1 MPLEA
6 IQHKKVYLDAMNQ
19 IRRAIEAG
27 EYRLGDKLPSEHE
40 LSSIF
45 QISRA
50 SVREALSGLTALGL
64 IISKAGGG
72 YYIKSAQSFTAMEL
86 MLVEEGNPLE
96 ILEARKMIEPEI
108 VQVAA
113 RRREKEDLEALDQIM
128 ERASLILTGKVASS
142 LDDFINA
149 DMNIHRVFAQATHN
163 DILVSVQERLIGY
176 MQQRGWDE
184 LKRKVDSQPE
194 IVKRYWN
201 QHKAICRSIRKGQPS
216 NASDQMRK
224 HLQGITQDLLEEV
237 KREGTSRPNARGVA
251 SKGVEVPTSSL
262 KEGRKR

>member
-1 MPLEA
+1 MPLETV
-6 IQHKKVYLDAMNQ
+6 QHRKVYLDAMNQ
-19 IRRAIEAG
+19 IRRAILAG
-27 EYRLGDKLPSEHE
+27 EYKLGDKLPSEHE
-40 LSSIF
+40 LVDIF

-64 IISKAGGG
+64 IKSKAGGG
-72 YYIKSAQSFTAMEL
+72 YYVKSAQSFTAMEL

-113 RRREKEDLEALDQIM
+113 RRREKEDLEALDKVM
-128 ERASLILTGKVASS
+128 ERASLILRRGAGS

-149 DMNIHRVFAQATHN
+149 DMDIHRIFAQATHN

-176 MQQRGWDE
+176 MKQRGWDE
-184 LKRKVDSQPE
+184 LKRNVDSQPE

-201 QHKAICRSIRKGQPS
+201 QHKAICTSIRKGQPLK
-216 NASDQMRK
+216 ASEQMRN
-224 HLQGITQDLLEEV
+224 HLQGITQDLLEQA
-237 KREGTSRPNARGVA
+237 KRKETSRPNNRGLLTEA
-251 SKGVEVPTSSL
+251 AKAPTAD
-262 KEGRKR
+262 